1 MPSLEDQNDMV
12 PPATTSA
19 LRYELLAKCSVRM
32 RPPAPERKKNLRTSL
47 PSPIANESFTDDPR
61 ASSNAAPP
69 TWPRAAADFHA
80 RGDAGFAQG
89 LDAEAA

>member
-1 MPSLEDQNDMV
+1 MPSLKEENDMV

-32 RPPAPERKKNLRTSL
+32 RPPATKLQTLLQKHQ
-47 PSPIANESFTDDPR
+47 IANTKLHLTDDPR

-69 TWPRAAADFHA
+69 TWPRAAAHFHA

-89 LDAEAA
+89 LDAEAT